1 MKHTRRIQ
9 IVALMTLIFAT
20 LVACASQ
27 QSNVAPEA
35 AALTASSS
43 AEPAPYIIQ
52 PGDQLDIKFFYN
64 PEINETVTVRPDG
77 KISLQL
83 VDEVQAAG
91 LRPSQL
97 DDMLTKKYSYELKKP
112 MITVIV
118 KSSQLDDMLTKKYS
132 YELKKP
138 MITVIVKSFEGQRI
152 YVGGEV
158 NRQGL
163 IQLAGGMTPL
173 QAILDAGGFKETAKP
188 EGAIVIRKGPG
199 NKPVPIKINLADA
212 MQGKNSS
219 AHFLLQSSDIIY
231 VPKTAIAKANKFVNQ
246 YIEDLLLFRGVSLG
260 FSYELHSDD
269 ND

>member
-1 MKHTRRIQ
+1 MKHSRKAFILI
-9 IVALMTLIFAT
+9 IVATFLLSGCAT
-20 LVACASQ
+20 Q

-43 AEPAPYIIQ
+43 SQPAPYFIQ

-64 PEINETVTVRPDG
+64 PELNESVTVRPDG

-91 LRPSQL
+91 LKPSQL
-97 DDMLTKKYSYELKKP
+97 DDELTKNYAHELKKP
-112 MITVIV
+112 V
-118 KSSQLDDMLTKKYS
+118 
-132 YELKKP
+132 
-138 MITVIVKSFEGQRI
+138 ITVIVKSFGGQRI

-163 IQLAGGMTPL
+163 ITIASNMTPL
-173 QAILDAGGFKETAKP
+173 QAVLNAGGFKETANP
-188 EGAIVIRKGPG
+188 ESAIIIRKGTD
-199 NKPVPIKINLADA
+199 NRPVPIRMNLTDA
-212 MQGKNSS
+212 MHGKSGS
-219 AHFLLQSSDIIY
+219 ADFLLKPHDIVF

-260 FSYELHSDD
+260 FSYEVHSDSD
-269 ND
+269 Y